1 MRIIKTN
8 ANIFSFLYYFT
19 YIYHV
24 VSCHSSHILAFE
36 VNPTIYSFKSDI
48 KNPSMC
54 ISLHTAAPTSLFQR
68 SSPLRNCQ
76 DVPVPLIRKY
86 IVADFTL
93 QTKRKANKS
102 YQLPKGLAVSF
113 LFLTFTP
120 TLASCQLVWASV
132 PIEFGSAFVSIFP

>member
-54 ISLHTAAPTSLFQR
+54 ILCIQQLRLHYSKEVLHYGIVKTYLSLSSASTLLRISPSKPSEKLINHKSCRKVWLFHFYFLLLHRHWQ
-68 SSPLRNCQ
+68 
-76 DVPVPLIRKY
+76 
-86 IVADFTL
+86 VANSF
-93 QTKRKANKS
+93 
-102 YQLPKGLAVSF
+102 GLLS
-113 LFLTFTP
+113 
-120 TLASCQLVWASV
+120 Q
-132 PIEFGSAFVSIFP
+132 